1 MMSTFALKR
10 VPVLQE
16 KHPCGDTFSS
26 NWVLMEYANAQLQSK
41 IKKPMFVNW
50 NLYAFIWTYPLLD
63 LFIQSIKVIDNEE
76 AVWWQKVTFRLVLEQ
91 DEWTIIFFI
100 MDVWGSFES
109 HYTGWN
115 SSELREL
122 KRRSHLHNAHLQ
134 IFLMCFKVLT
144 TPKTHLLNVKGLS
157 K

>member
-1 MMSTFALKR
+1 
-10 VPVLQE
+10 
-16 KHPCGDTFSS
+16 
-26 NWVLMEYANAQLQSK
+26 MEYANAQLQSK

-109 HYTGWN
+109 ITLAETAQ
-115 SSELREL
+115 SSESLREEVICIMHTC
-122 KRRSHLHNAHLQ
+122 RS
-134 IFLMCFKVLT
+134 F
-144 TPKTHLLNVKGLS
+144 
-157 K
+157 